1 MKSVVLHRG
10 TYMFSLVNY
19 RPSPRYFGWH
29 VVRLSETT
37 NLAEAE
43 ANLLSTGNDNWEV
56 WSLTDELHL
65 PPAFEITNFRS

>member
-10 TYMFSLVNY
+10 TYMFSLESY
-19 RPSPRYFGWH
+19 RPSPFWYGWH
-29 VVRLSETT
+29 VVKLSETA

-56 WSLTDELHL
+56 YGRDQLHL